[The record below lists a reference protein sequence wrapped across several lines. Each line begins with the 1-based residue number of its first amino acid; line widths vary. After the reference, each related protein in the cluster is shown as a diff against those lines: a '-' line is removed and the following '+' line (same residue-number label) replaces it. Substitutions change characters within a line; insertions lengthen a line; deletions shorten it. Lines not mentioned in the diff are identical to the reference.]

1 MPISGPPTDLSW
13 TESCAVA
20 LALAYVLL
28 AVYQHRWC
36 WIAAILSALL
46 YIVIFWRVQLYL
58 EAILQCFYIGMAA
71 YGWFAWGKSQ
81 ANPDRPI
88 TTWPWH
94 FHLRSCAAVLT
105 LSLLLGSMM
114 MRWTDAAAPFID
126 AATTV
131 SALLATWLVAQKIL
145 ENWLYWIVIDVAS
158 VWLYLSRDLSLTAA
172 LFAGYVVLAA
182 FGYRTW
188 RTQWL
193 QQQTT

>member
-1 MPISGPPTDLSW
+1 MSW

-88 TTWPWH
+88 ATRPWH
-94 FHLRSCAAVLT
+94 FHLRSCAALLT

-158 VWLYLSRDLSLTAA
+158 AWLYLSRDLSLTAA

>member
-1 MPISGPPTDLSW
+1 MPISDPSTDMSW
-13 TESCAVA
+13 IESCAVA

-46 YIVIFWRVQLYL
+46 YIMIFWQVQLYL
-58 EAILQCFYIGMAA
+58 EAILQCFYIGMAV
-71 YGWFAWGKSQ
+71 YGWFAWRQSL
-81 ANPDRPI
+81 AISERPI

-94 FHLRSCAAVLT
+94 YHAGACALVLALT
-105 LSLLLGSMM
+105 LLLGSMM
-114 MRWTDAAAPFID
+114 MHWTDAAAPFID
-126 AATTV
+126 AATTI

-145 ENWLYWIVIDVAS
+145 ENWLYLIVIYIAS

-172 LFAGYVVLAA
+172 LFIGYVILAA

-188 RTQWL
+188 RSQWL
-193 QQQTT
+193 QQQIT